1 MAIVTTVFNLFK
13 RNGVLPNVLDGHILK
28 LSLHT
33 SSYVPDYDTDEFY
46 SDLTNE
52 LSATGNYATGGETV
66 GTLTSGVDTAGDFAY
81 LDGAD
86 VLWTALTPS
95 AAFRYAALYDSTD
108 SNRLIMLIDFG
119 GDQDPAGLDFAVT
132 WPSAASGGILK
143 AA

>member
-1 MAIVTTVFNLFK
+1 MAITTTVYNLFK

-66 GTLTSGVDTAGDFAY
+66 GGLTSDVDTSGDFAY
-81 LDGAD
+81 LDGD
-86 VLWTALTPS
+86 SVTWTALTPS
-95 AAFRYAALYDSTD
+95 APFRYAALYDTSD
-108 SNRLIMLIDFG
+108 SDRLILLVNFG
-119 GDQDPAGLDFAVT
+119 TNQDPAGDDFVVAWSSPAT
-132 WPSAASGGILK
+132 GGILK
-143 AA
+143 VA